1 MARTGACLTR
11 SPHGSDR
18 RWHDVELS
26 RPSVSRWN
34 GPTYASRRA
43 GAKLMEHARPWQVRL
58 GSLLGAGGLLSI
70 ACGDVDGPPREEA
83 TTSVEDVRTTTDAL
97 RDRHW
102 RRRPP
107 VSVSGSGSGTGGS
120 SSSSTTGGTASAGSA
135 PIDTAGASS
144 TSGAASGERAE
155 CSLCTVTQDCCNAVN
170 AGALCTFSADTC
182 ASLDAPRQASYALYC
197 LTVLRT
203 TISTWT
209 MNRRIPPPVCSLPH

>member
-1 MARTGACLTR
+1 
-11 SPHGSDR
+11 
-18 RWHDVELS
+18 
-26 RPSVSRWN
+26 
-34 GPTYASRRA
+34 
-43 GAKLMEHARPWQVRL
+43 MEHARPWQVRL
-58 GSLLGAGGLLSI
+58 GSILGAGGLLSA
-70 ACGDVDGPPREEA
+70 ACGDVDEPARDEA
-83 TTSVEDVRTTTDAL
+83 TTSVEDVQTTTDAL

-107 VSVSGSGSGTGGS
+107 VSGSGTAG
-120 SSSSTTGGTASAGSA
+120 SSSSTTGGTASAGTT

-144 TSGAASGERAE
+144 TGGAASGEPAD

-182 ASLDAPRQASYALYC
+182 ASLDPPKQASYALNC

-203 TISTWT
+203 TISAWT